1 MALMSDSW
9 PVKVCLHIPS
19 LTSHSLADASHA
31 PDTNSRVSGARD
43 RLITSPVCPAKVVV
57 CWPVSMSHRALGRG
71 RAGEWWLWQL
81 INRLFTPASVHTV
94 RYVNALF
101 INFFYGIFV
110 NAFIHSDFYFTGT
123 RKINQWVQT
132 KFSYG
137 LVENSIIN
145 PTYG

>member
-1 MALMSDSW
+1 MLIRGYIQNAKQGQTPKLLKSPIPIFPLLRPNEGGLTQMALMSDSW

-71 RAGEWWLWQL
+71 RAG
-81 INRLFTPASVHTV
+81 RGAG
-94 RYVNALF
+94 R
-101 INFFYGIFV
+101 
-110 NAFIHSDFYFTGT
+110 
-123 RKINQWVQT
+123 
-132 KFSYG
+132 
-137 LVENSIIN
+137 
-145 PTYG
+145 